1 MPKSTDWIQQM
12 LATGGPFPRQ
22 TKQTASV
29 EGPTITQPTLTP
41 ETRPVARPSALQT
54 QVAQVE
60 GPNIPQT
67 YIPWQR
73 GATGVTQQNG
83 GYWWNP
89 GSTWRPAPEALGQ
102 MPWYQGLTG
111 GQLPSWRGP
120 SQIPFA
126 SAQYWNRMSPSE
138 RLGLQGALEHMGV
151 YWPDYQWAMQRLWP
165 RRSMT
170 QRPRFTPAW
179 W

>member
-1 MPKSTDWIQQM
+1 M

-29 EGPTITQPTLTP
+29 EGPTITQPMLTP
-41 ETRPVARPSALQT
+41 ETRPVTS
-54 QVAQVE
+54 
-60 GPNIPQT
+60 
-67 YIPWQR
+67 
-73 GATGVTQQNG
+73 ATGTTTSGLTRQNG

-111 GQLPSWRGP
+111 GQLGTWRGP